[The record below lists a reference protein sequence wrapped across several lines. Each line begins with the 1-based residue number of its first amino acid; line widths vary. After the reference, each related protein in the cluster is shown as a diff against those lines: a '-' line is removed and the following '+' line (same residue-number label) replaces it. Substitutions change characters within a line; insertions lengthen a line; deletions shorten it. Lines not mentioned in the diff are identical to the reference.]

1 MAEARLIQV
10 YYAEEQKAHC
20 FPFADL
26 CFNER
31 LTIFFENE
39 PISRLVLAS
48 EDEKLAVCS
57 WKLRQKLRWYIGKPR
72 ELTQEVL
79 NSDYEVLSMTKNSH
93 HHQMLASADRHHKGF
108 KVAFQKI
115 CDHIGLKV
123 PGEVKIPIYQ
133 NAFSARIDIYKLYV
147 SNYLKPAM
155 DFIQNDAS
163 MYELATIDS
172 NYSQLNRQSA
182 AKSDYLM
189 SQIGFPYYPLCPF
202 ILERLFS
209 VFAQNHKIKVTHL

>member
-1 MAEARLIQV
+1 VAGKLIQI

-26 CFNER
+26 HFNER

-39 PISRLVLAS
+39 PISRLVMAS

-133 NAFSARIDIYKLYV
+133 NHFSAKIEIYRDYV
-147 SNYLKPAM
+147 SNFLKPAM
-155 DFIQNDAS
+155 DFMTNDEE
-163 MYELATIDS
+163 MNRLAMADS
-172 NYSQLNRQSA
+172 NYSQLSRNSA
-182 AKSDYLM
+182 STSEYLQQ
-189 SQIGFPYYPLCPF
+189 QIGVPYYPLSPF
-202 ILERLFS
+202 LLERLFS
-209 VFAQNHKIKVTHL
+209 VYVQNKKIKVTHL

>member
-1 MAEARLIQV
+1 VAGKLIQI

-26 CFNER
+26 YYNQK

-39 PISRLVLAS
+39 PISRLVMAS

-79 NSDYEVLSMTKNSH
+79 NSDYEVLSMTKNSQN
-93 HHQMLASADRHHKGF
+93 HQMLASADRHHKGF

-133 NAFSARIDIYKLYV
+133 NHFSAKIEIYRDYV
-147 SNYLKPAM
+147 SNFLKPAM
-155 DFIQNDAS
+155 DFMTNNEEMNRMA
-163 MYELATIDS
+163 MADS
-172 NYSQLNRQSA
+172 NYSQLSRNSA
-182 AKSDYLM
+182 ATSEYLQQ
-189 SQIGFPYYPLCPF
+189 QIGVSYYPLAPF
-202 ILERLFS
+202 LLERLFS
-209 VFAQNHKIKVTHL
+209 VYVQNKRIKVTWL